1 MPCKRPACSAW
12 ACPSNK
18 AADPRARCFLTMH
31 VQDDRDQFAPPRPPA
46 RLRAMALALLAHG
59 ALIVALTWGVNWKSS
74 SDQPA
79 VQAELWSAVPQ
90 QAAPRATL
98 PPAPPSPPTPPV
110 PPEPPPPAP
119 PPPPPAPAPVPA
131 PAPQPPPPRQAEP
144 DTREADIAVE
154 REKKRLEKE
163 KKAQQQRER
172 EERDKER
179 KEDERRER
187 LEQEKK
193 ERLQK
198 EKQDKLAQQKAERD
212 KAEREKT
219 ERAKA
224 EREKVEAEKERQEKA
239 EKQKQQAEDKARQA
253 AQDKAKQEALEKASA
268 KASEAR
274 RQEALRRMQG
284 LAGASGGE
292 TATGN
297 AKQDSGP
304 SGSYGGKVS
313 AAVKPNIVYPDAVV
327 GNPRAVVQVRAAPD
341 GTIVGKKL
349 VQSSGNKTWDD
360 AVLRALD
367 KTETL
372 PRDIDGR
379 VPSSLEIGFRPQD

>member
-1 MPCKRPACSAW
+1 
-12 ACPSNK
+12 
-18 AADPRARCFLTMH
+18 MH

-46 RLRAMALALLAHG
+46 RLRAVALALLAHVL
-59 ALIVALTWGVNWKSS
+59 LIVALTWGVHWKSS

-98 PPAPPSPPTPPV
+98 PPTPPVPVVPPTPPV
-110 PPEPPPPAP
+110 PAPPPVPQPPAP
-119 PPPPPAPAPVPA
+119 LPSPTP
-131 PAPQPPPPRQAEP
+131 PPPPRQAEP
-144 DTREADIAVE
+144 DTREADIAIE
-154 REKKRLEKE
+154 REKKRIEKE

-172 EERDKER
+172 EQREKES
-179 KEDERRER
+179 KEEERRER

-198 EKQDKLAQQKAERD
+198 DKQDKAVQQKAAEQ
-212 KAEREKT
+212 KAEREK
-219 ERAKA
+219 A
-224 EREKVEAEKERQEKA
+224 EREKAEAEKERQEKA
-239 EKQKQQAEDKARQA
+239 EKQKQQAEDKKRQAAQA

-274 RQEALRRMQG
+274 RQENLRRLQG

-297 AKQDSGP
+297 AKHDSGP

-313 AAVKPNIVYPDAVV
+313 SVVRPNIVFTEVIS
-327 GNPRAVVQVRAAPD
+327 GNPAAEVEVRTSPD
-341 GTIVGKKL
+341 GTIISRKL
-349 VQSSGNKTWDD
+349 LKSSGNKAWDE
-360 AVLRALD
+360 AVIRALD
-367 KTETL
+367 KTMRL
-372 PRDIDGR
+372 PRDVDGR
-379 VPSSLEIGFRPQD
+379 VPAHFSIEFRPKD